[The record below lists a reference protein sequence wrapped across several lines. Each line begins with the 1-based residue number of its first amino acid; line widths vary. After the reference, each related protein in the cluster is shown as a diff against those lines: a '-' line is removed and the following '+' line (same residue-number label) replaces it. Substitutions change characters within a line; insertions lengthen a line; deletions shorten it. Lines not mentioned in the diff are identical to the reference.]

1 MKLDQF
7 IKYKMIDLNRKYDMS
22 LIEIK
27 KIVDE
32 DKLIKTYIFNYKA
45 RNGAKKKNQSRTFK
59 NKKALVSWLICLE

>member
-1 MKLDQF
+1 MIKLN
-7 IKYKMIDLNRKYDMS
+7 KKYDMS

-32 DKLIKTYIFNYKA
+32 DKMIKTYIFNYKP
-45 RNGAKKKNQSRTFK
+45 RNGIKSKSQSRTFK